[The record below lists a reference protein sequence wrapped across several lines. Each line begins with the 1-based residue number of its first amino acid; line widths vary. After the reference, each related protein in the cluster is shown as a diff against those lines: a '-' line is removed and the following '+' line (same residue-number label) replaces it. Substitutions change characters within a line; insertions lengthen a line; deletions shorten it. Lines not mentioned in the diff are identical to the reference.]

1 MSANLNIIKRD
12 GSKAEF
18 DKLKIENAILKAMK
32 YGSGV
37 LEEDIAKNIA
47 DEIEKIYLQGSPSP
61 TVSKVEE
68 LVYKELIDHKQ
79 ELTAKAYEGYRAV
92 QSFKREVNTTDD
104 SILGLLDKSNED
116 VLNENS
122 NKNGQL
128 ASTQRDLMAGEVS
141 KDIARRKLIPA
152 HIVQAHDEG
161 VLHYHDMDYAIQPI
175 HNCMLINLE
184 DMLNNGTVINNKLV
198 ESPKSF
204 ATACTVTTQII
215 AQIASGQYGG
225 NSITIKHIAPFLRV
239 SYNKYFDKYKEK
251 YSLEMA
257 HELAEDRMLEELKSG
272 IQTIRYQLSTLH
284 TSNGQSP
291 FSTIYLEIEEGGE
304 FEREE
309 ALICEEMIVQ
319 RLEGMKNYKGQEI
332 GEEFPKLVY
341 LLDEH
346 NCLEGGKYDYIT
358 KLAAKCNTKRLVPD
372 YQSAKIMRKN
382 YDGETFPPMGCRS
395 HLSNW
400 KDENGNYKWY
410 GRFNQGVVS
419 LNLVQVALTA
429 NKDMNK
435 FWEVLDER
443 LSLCREALMVRH
455 NLLLGTSSDISPIHW
470 QHGGIAR
477 LKKGEKIDPLLK
489 NGYSTL
495 SLGYVGIY
503 EMTQAMLGV
512 SHTTNEGEE
521 FALKVMNHLKDACD
535 SWKAETGLGFGLY
548 GTPGESLTSR
558 FCRID
563 KQKFGE
569 IKNVTDRMYYT
580 NSYHVHVAEEIDAFE
595 KLKFESQFHDISL
608 GGCISYVE
616 VPDMSKNLPAV
627 EQIINYIYHNIQYAE
642 INTKPDVC
650 FKCGYTG
657 EIKLDDDMEWYCPN
671 CGNKDKNEMQVMRRT
686 CGYIGSNMW
695 GKGRTQEISQR
706 VLHL

>member
-1 MSANLNIIKRD
+1 MSANLSIIKRD

-37 LEEDIAKNIA
+37 LEEDIAKDIA
-47 DEIEKIYLQGSPSP
+47 EEIEKIYLQGSPSP

-184 DMLNNGTVINNKLV
+184 DMLTNGTVINNKLV

-239 SYNKYFDKYKEK
+239 SYNKYFEKYKEK

-309 ALICEEMIVQ
+309 ALICEEMILQ
-319 RLEGMKNYKGQEI
+319 RLEGMKNYRGQEI

-372 YQSAKIMRKN
+372 YQSAKIMRRN

-429 NKDMNK
+429 NKDMKK

-443 LSLCREALMVRH
+443 LDLCREALMVRH

-477 LKKGEKIDPLLK
+477 LEKGEKIDSLLK
-489 NGYSTL
+489 DGYSTL

-512 SHTTNEGEE
+512 SHTTKEGEE

-569 IKNVTDRMYYT
+569 IENVTDRMYYT
-580 NSYHVHVAEEIDAFE
+580 NSYHVHVTEEIDAFE

-657 EIKLDDDMEWYCPN
+657 EIKLDDDMQWYCPN
-671 CGNKDKNEMQVMRRT
+671 CGNKDKDEMQVMRRT

>member
-400 KDENGNYKWY
+400 RDENGNYKWY

-429 NKDMNK
+429 NKDMDK
-435 FWEVLDER
+435 FCEVLDER

-477 LKKGEKIDPLLK
+477 LEKGEKIDSLLK
-489 NGYSTL
+489 DGYSTL

-512 SHTTNEGEE
+512 SHTTKEGEE
-521 FALKVMNHLKDACD
+521 FALKVMNHLKGACD

-569 IKNVTDRMYYT
+569 IRNVTDRMYYT
-580 NSYHVHVAEEIDAFE
+580 NSYHVHVTEEIDAFE

-657 EIKLDDDMEWYCPN
+657 EIKLDDDMQWYCPN
-671 CGNKDKNEMQVMRRT
+671 CGNKDKDEMQVMRRT

>member
-1 MSANLNIIKRD
+1 MSANLSIIKRD

-37 LEEDIAKNIA
+37 LEEDIAKDIA
-47 DEIEKIYLQGSPSP
+47 EEIEKIYLQGSPSP

-184 DMLNNGTVINNKLV
+184 DMLTNGTVINNKLV

-239 SYNKYFDKYKEK
+239 SYDKYFEKYKEK

-309 ALICEEMIVQ
+309 ALICEEMILQ
-319 RLEGMKNYKGQEI
+319 RLEGMKNYRGQEI

-372 YQSAKIMRKN
+372 YQSAKIMRRN

-429 NKDMNK
+429 NKDMKK

-443 LSLCREALMVRH
+443 LDLCREALMVRH
-455 NLLLGTSSDISPIHW
+455 NLLLGTPSDISPIHW

-477 LKKGEKIDPLLK
+477 LEKGEKIDPLLK

-512 SHTTNEGEE
+512 SHTTKEGEE
-521 FALKVMNHLKDACD
+521 FALQVMNHLKGACD

-569 IKNVTDRMYYT
+569 IRNVTDRMYYT
-580 NSYHVHVAEEIDAFE
+580 NSYHVHVTEEIDAFE

>member
-1 MSANLNIIKRD
+1 MSANLSIIKRD

-37 LEEDIAKNIA
+37 LEEDIAKDIA
-47 DEIEKIYLQGSPSP
+47 EEIEKIYLQGSPSP

-79 ELTAKAYEGYRAV
+79 ELTAIAYEGYRAV

-184 DMLNNGTVINNKLV
+184 DMLTNGTVINNKLV

-239 SYNKYFDKYKEK
+239 SYNKYFEKYKEK

-309 ALICEEMIVQ
+309 ALICEEMILQ
-319 RLEGMKNYKGQEI
+319 RLEGMKNYRGQEI

-372 YQSAKIMRKN
+372 YQSAKIMRRN

-429 NKDMNK
+429 NKDMDK

-477 LKKGEKIDPLLK
+477 LEKGEKIDSLLK
-489 NGYSTL
+489 DGYSTL

-512 SHTTNEGEE
+512 SHTTKEGEE
-521 FALKVMNHLKDACD
+521 FALKVMNYLKGACD

-569 IKNVTDRMYYT
+569 IENVTDRMYYT
-580 NSYHVHVAEEIDAFE
+580 NSYHVHVTEEIDAFE

-671 CGNKDKNEMQVMRRT
+671 CGNKDKDEMQVMRRT

>member
-419 LNLVQVALTA
+419 LDLVQVALTA
-429 NKDMNK
+429 NKDMDK

-477 LKKGEKIDPLLK
+477 LEKGEKIDSLLK
-489 NGYSTL
+489 DGYSTL

-512 SHTTNEGEE
+512 SHTTKEGEE

-535 SWKAETGLGFGLY
+535 SWKKETGLGFGLY

-569 IKNVTDRMYYT
+569 IENVTDRMYYT
-580 NSYHVHVAEEIDAFE
+580 NSYHVHVTEEIDAFE

-657 EIKLDDDMEWYCPN
+657 EIKLDDDMQWYCPN
-671 CGNKDKNEMQVMRRT
+671 CGNKDKDEMQVMRRT

>member
-1 MSANLNIIKRD
+1 MSANLSIIKRD

-37 LEEDIAKNIA
+37 LEEDIAKDIA
-47 DEIEKIYLQGSPSP
+47 EEIEKIYLQGSPSP

-184 DMLNNGTVINNKLV
+184 DMLTNGTVINNKLV

-239 SYNKYFDKYKEK
+239 SYNKYFEKYKEK

-309 ALICEEMIVQ
+309 ALICEEMILQ
-319 RLEGMKNYKGQEI
+319 RLEGMKSYRGQEI

-372 YQSAKIMRKN
+372 YQSAKIMRRN

-429 NKDMNK
+429 NKDMKK

-443 LSLCREALMVRH
+443 LDLCREALMVRH
-455 NLLLGTSSDISPIHW
+455 NLLLGTPSDISPIHW

-477 LKKGEKIDPLLK
+477 FEKGEKIDPLLK

-512 SHTTNEGEE
+512 SHTTKEGEE
-521 FALKVMNHLKDACD
+521 FALQVMNHLKGACD

-569 IKNVTDRMYYT
+569 IRNVTDRMYYT
-580 NSYHVHVAEEIDAFE
+580 NSYHVHVTEEIDAFE

>member
-1 MSANLNIIKRD
+1 MIKELMIIKRD
-12 GSKAEF
+12 GISVGF
-18 DKLKIENAILKAMK
+18 DKFKIKNAILKSMK
-32 YGSGV
+32 YGSGIYR
-37 LEEDIAKNIA
+37 EDIANKIA
-47 DEIEKIYLQGSPSP
+47 TEIEMHCYENSMSP
-61 TVSKVEE
+61 TVHQVEDM
-68 LVYKELIDHKQ
+68 VYRMLIENKQ

-92 QSFKREVNTTDD
+92 QSFKREKNTTDD
-104 SILGLLDKSNED
+104 SILSLLDRSNEE
-116 VLNENS
+116 VMNENS
-122 NKNGQL
+122 NKNGML
-128 ASTQRDLMAGEVS
+128 ASTQRDLVAGEVS

-161 VLHYHDMDYAIQPI
+161 VLHFHDMDYTIQPI

-184 DMLNNGTVINNKLV
+184 DMLTNGTVINNKLV

-204 ATACTVTTQII
+204 STACTIVTQII

-239 SYNKYFDKYKEK
+239 SYDKYFNRYKEK
-251 YSLEMA
+251 YSEEMA
-257 HELAEDRMLEELKSG
+257 HELAEERMLEELKSG

-291 FSTIYLEIEEGGE
+291 FSTIYLEIEEGHE
-304 FEREE
+304 YEREM
-309 ALICEEMIVQ
+309 ALICEEMILQ
-319 RLEGMKNYKGQEI
+319 RLEGMKNYKGNEI

-410 GRFNQGVVS
+410 GRFNQGVIS

-429 NKDMNK
+429 NKNMEK
-435 FWEVLDER
+435 FWQILDER
-443 LSLCREALMVRH
+443 LDLCREALMVRH
-455 NLLLGTSSDISPIHW
+455 NLLLGTTSDISPIHW

-477 LKKGEKIDPLLK
+477 LKKGEKIDKLLK

-495 SLGYVGIY
+495 SLGYVGVY

-512 SHTTNEGEE
+512 SHTTKEGEE
-521 FALKVMNHLKDACD
+521 FALKVMHHLNEACMK
-535 SWKAETGLGFGLY
+535 WKNETGLGFGLY

-580 NSYHVHVAEEIDAFE
+580 NSYHVHVTEEIDAFS
-595 KLKFESQFHDISL
+595 KLKFESQFHDISS
-608 GGCISYVE
+608 GGCISYIE

-650 FKCGYTG
+650 FKCDYTG
-657 EIKLDDDMEWYCPN
+657 EIKLDNDLEWYCPN
-671 CGNKDKNEMQVMRRT
+671 CGNRDKDEMQVMRRT

-695 GKGRTQEISQR
+695 GKGRTQEIGQR

>member
-1 MSANLNIIKRD
+1 MSANLSIIKRD

-37 LEEDIAKNIA
+37 LEEDIAKDIA
-47 DEIEKIYLQGSPSP
+47 EEIEKIYLQGSPSP

-184 DMLNNGTVINNKLV
+184 DMLTNGTVINNKLV

-239 SYNKYFDKYKEK
+239 SYNKYFEKYKEK

-309 ALICEEMIVQ
+309 ALICEEMILQ
-319 RLEGMKNYKGQEI
+319 RLEGMKNYRGQEI

-372 YQSAKIMRKN
+372 YQSAKIMRRN

-429 NKDMNK
+429 NKDMKK

-443 LSLCREALMVRH
+443 LDLCREALMVRH
-455 NLLLGTSSDISPIHW
+455 NLLLGTPSDISPIHW

-477 LKKGEKIDPLLK
+477 LEKGEKIDPLLK

-512 SHTTNEGEE
+512 SHTTKEGEE
-521 FALKVMNHLKDACD
+521 FALQVMNHLKGACD

-569 IKNVTDRMYYT
+569 IENVTDRMYYT
-580 NSYHVHVAEEIDAFE
+580 NSYHVHVTEEIDAFE

>member
-47 DEIEKIYLQGSPSP
+47 DEIERIYLQGSPSP

-429 NKDMNK
+429 NKDMDK

-477 LKKGEKIDPLLK
+477 LEKGEKIDSLLK
-489 NGYSTL
+489 DGYSTL

-512 SHTTNEGEE
+512 SHTTKEGEE
-521 FALKVMNHLKDACD
+521 FALKVMNHLKGACD

-569 IKNVTDRMYYT
+569 IRNVTDRMYYT
-580 NSYHVHVAEEIDAFE
+580 NSYHVHVTEEIDAFE

>member
-1 MSANLNIIKRD
+1 MSANLSIIKRD

-37 LEEDIAKNIA
+37 LEEDIAKDIA
-47 DEIEKIYLQGSPSP
+47 EEIEKIYLQGSPSP

-184 DMLNNGTVINNKLV
+184 DMLTNGTVINNKLV

-239 SYNKYFDKYKEK
+239 SYNKYFEKYKEK

-309 ALICEEMIVQ
+309 ALICEEMILQ
-319 RLEGMKNYKGQEI
+319 RLEGMKNYRGQEI

-372 YQSAKIMRKN
+372 YQSAKIMRRN

-429 NKDMNK
+429 NKDMKK

-443 LSLCREALMVRH
+443 LDLCREALMVRH
-455 NLLLGTSSDISPIHW
+455 NLLLGTPSDISPIHW

-477 LKKGEKIDPLLK
+477 LEKGEKIDTLLK

-512 SHTTNEGEE
+512 SHTTKEGEE
-521 FALKVMNHLKDACD
+521 FALQVMNHLKDACD
-535 SWKAETGLGFGLY
+535 LWKKETGLGFGLY

-569 IKNVTDRMYYT
+569 IENVTDRMYYT
-580 NSYHVHVAEEIDAFE
+580 NSYHVHVTEEIDAFE

>member
-1 MSANLNIIKRD
+1 MSANLSIIKRD

-37 LEEDIAKNIA
+37 LEEDIAKDIA
-47 DEIEKIYLQGSPSP
+47 EEIEKIYLQGSPSP

-184 DMLNNGTVINNKLV
+184 DMLTNGTVINNKLV

-239 SYNKYFDKYKEK
+239 SYNKYFEKYKEK

-429 NKDMNK
+429 NKDMDK

-477 LKKGEKIDPLLK
+477 LEKGEKIDSLLK
-489 NGYSTL
+489 DGYSTL

-512 SHTTNEGEE
+512 SHTTKEGEE

-569 IKNVTDRMYYT
+569 IENVTDRMYYT
-580 NSYHVHVAEEIDAFE
+580 NSYHVHVTEEIDAFE

-657 EIKLDDDMEWYCPN
+657 EIKLDDDKQWYCPN
-671 CGNKDKNEMQVMRRT
+671 CGNKDKDEMQVMRRT

>member
-1 MSANLNIIKRD
+1 MSANLSIIKRD

-37 LEEDIAKNIA
+37 LEEDIAKDIA
-47 DEIEKIYLQGSPSP
+47 EEIEKIYLQGSPSP

-184 DMLNNGTVINNKLV
+184 DMLTNGTVINNKLV

-239 SYNKYFDKYKEK
+239 SYNKYFEKYKEK

-309 ALICEEMIVQ
+309 ALICEEMILQ
-319 RLEGMKNYKGQEI
+319 RLEGMKNYRGQEI

-372 YQSAKIMRKN
+372 YQSAKIMRRN

-429 NKDMNK
+429 NKDMDK

-477 LKKGEKIDPLLK
+477 LEKGEKIDPLLK

-512 SHTTNEGEE
+512 SHTTKEGEE
-521 FALKVMNHLKDACD
+521 FALQVMNHLKDACD
-535 SWKAETGLGFGLY
+535 SWKKETGLGFGLY

-569 IKNVTDRMYYT
+569 IRNVTDRMYYT
-580 NSYHVHVAEEIDAFE
+580 NSYHVHVTEEIDAFE

-657 EIKLDDDMEWYCPN
+657 EIKLDDDMQWYCPN

>member
-1 MSANLNIIKRD
+1 MSANLSIIKRD

-37 LEEDIAKNIA
+37 LEEDIAKDIA
-47 DEIEKIYLQGSPSP
+47 EEIEKIYLQGSPSP

-184 DMLNNGTVINNKLV
+184 DMLTNGTVINNKLV

-239 SYNKYFDKYKEK
+239 SYNKYFEKYKEK

-309 ALICEEMIVQ
+309 ALICEEMILQ
-319 RLEGMKNYKGQEI
+319 RLEGMKNYRGQEI

-372 YQSAKIMRKN
+372 YQSAKIMRRN

-429 NKDMNK
+429 NKDMDK

-477 LKKGEKIDPLLK
+477 LEKGEKIDSLLK
-489 NGYSTL
+489 DGYSTL

-512 SHTTNEGEE
+512 SHTTKEGEE
-521 FALKVMNHLKDACD
+521 FALQVMNHLKDACD
-535 SWKAETGLGFGLY
+535 SWKKETGLGFGLY

-569 IKNVTDRMYYT
+569 IENVTDRMYYT
-580 NSYHVHVAEEIDAFE
+580 NSYHVHVTEEIDAFE

-608 GGCISYVE
+608 GGCISYVQ
-616 VPDMSKNLPAV
+616 VTDMSKNLPAV

-657 EIKLDDDMEWYCPN
+657 EIKLDDDMQWYCPN
-671 CGNKDKNEMQVMRRT
+671 CGNKDKDEMQVMRRT

>member
-1 MSANLNIIKRD
+1 MSANLSIIKRD

-37 LEEDIAKNIA
+37 LEEDIAKDIA
-47 DEIEKIYLQGSPSP
+47 EEIEKIYLQGSPSP

-184 DMLNNGTVINNKLV
+184 DMLTNGTVINNKLV

-239 SYNKYFDKYKEK
+239 SYNKYFEKYKEK

-309 ALICEEMIVQ
+309 ALICEEMILQ
-319 RLEGMKNYKGQEI
+319 RLEGMKNYRGQEI
-332 GEEFPKLVY
+332 GEEVPKLVY

-372 YQSAKIMRKN
+372 YQSAKIMRRN

-429 NKDMNK
+429 NKDMDK

-477 LKKGEKIDPLLK
+477 LEKGEKIDPLLK

-512 SHTTNEGEE
+512 SHTTEEGEE
-521 FALKVMNHLKDACD
+521 FALQVMNHLKDACD
-535 SWKAETGLGFGLY
+535 SWKKETGLGFGLY

-569 IKNVTDRMYYT
+569 IRNVTDRMYYT
-580 NSYHVHVAEEIDAFE
+580 NSYHVHVTEEIDAFE

-657 EIKLDDDMEWYCPN
+657 EIKLDDDMQWYCPN
-671 CGNKDKNEMQVMRRT
+671 CGNKDKDEMQVMRRT

>member
-204 ATACTVTTQII
+204 STACTVTTQII

-372 YQSAKIMRKN
+372 YQSAKIMRRN

-429 NKDMNK
+429 NKDMDK

-477 LKKGEKIDPLLK
+477 LEKGEKIDSLLK
-489 NGYSTL
+489 DGYSTL

-512 SHTTNEGEE
+512 SHTTKEGEE

-535 SWKAETGLGFGLY
+535 SWKKETGLGFGLY

-569 IKNVTDRMYYT
+569 IENVTDRMYYT
-580 NSYHVHVAEEIDAFE
+580 NSYHVHVTEEIDAFE

-657 EIKLDDDMEWYCPN
+657 EIKLDDDMQWYCPN
-671 CGNKDKNEMQVMRRT
+671 CGNKDKDEMQVMRRT